1 MAERKVKF
9 GSMASCVVKYV
20 IIVLFPAERKFKF
33 VTDVETYPHKY
44 CKWENGKKAMIFSKK
59 YAEDICFGLN
69 VNGTSCFVMELP
81 DFFREED
88 FNNPKEE
95 ILKSTEESEDKE

>member
-9 GSMASCVVKYV
+9 GLASCVVKYV
-20 IIVLFPAERKFKF
+20 IIVLFPSERKFKF
-33 VTDVETYPHKY
+33 VTDVEVYPHKY
-44 CKWENGKKAMIFSKK
+44 CKWENGKKAKIFEKRQ
-59 YAEDICFGLN
+59 AEDICFGLN

-88 FNNPKEE
+88 FNNPEEE
-95 ILKSTEESEDKE
+95 IIEKVPESGD